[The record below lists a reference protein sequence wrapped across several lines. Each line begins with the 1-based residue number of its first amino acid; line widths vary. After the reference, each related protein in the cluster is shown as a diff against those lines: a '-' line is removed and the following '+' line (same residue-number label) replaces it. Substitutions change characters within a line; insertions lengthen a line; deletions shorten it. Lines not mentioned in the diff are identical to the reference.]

1 MSLNGVFVLANS
13 KVILYSNETVLDS
26 VVCSLI
32 ASAHDMELTLVT
44 ARDFERLVE
53 LVEVIRPDAIL
64 IVHSILSRH
73 HNLLNRLLD
82 SQHLSRVITL
92 DQNHNVLHVYTR
104 HEIAIMQSSDLLQV
118 IRSKRISYSINLRRS
133 KKN

>member
-1 MSLNGVFVLANS
+1 MTNS

-26 VVCSLI
+26 GISALI
-32 ASAHDMELTLVT
+32 TSARDMELTLVT
-44 ARDFERLVE
+44 AKDYEHLVE

-64 IVHSILSRH
+64 FVHSILSRH
-73 HNLLNRLLD
+73 HNLLNMLLD
-82 SQHLSRVITL
+82 SQHILRVITL

-104 HEIAIMQSSDLLQV
+104 HEIAILQSSDLLQV
-118 IRSKRISYSINLRRS
+118 IRSKKISYSINLRRS